1 MKIVNIYCLL
11 LFISFPTKAQLFK
24 WLDTEKKR
32 VYRIDI
38 KKSILEKS
46 SNSIEWQEI
55 GKAELKNIQEKDILA
70 GDEIICLNS
79 DDKNLVYLLNECTN
93 QVYQFNYQTLLLERI
108 DKTYFGGFNCRSTRF
123 IRNKTIYSVGGYGLF
138 RTNNLFVYYQANR
151 NEWDAINFLN
161 DAPKSIYKGLSGYV
175 KKTDSFLTGL
185 NFYVSDS
192 ENSGNMTIDYG
203 FYEYK
208 FKDNKWYKLGEIV
221 QPLLRNI
228 DEPNRQVRYFHWNGK
243 YFIIRIGN
251 KRFYNL
257 LIIDPFLNE
266 VYQWID
272 DKRLFHI
279 GIPDKM
285 EDEYVREDSLFSYKV
300 FNTGNRNERQ
310 KIGISIEETKKQA
323 KYIGKL
329 YEVENNNYWLLLI
342 ATGIGFL
349 IVCLIIYYIFL
360 KDKRFKKYVF
370 FSSNTLDK
378 VEIKMVEA
386 LIKNFEKGGM
396 HTEEINDL
404 LEIDDK
410 SIDNQRKIRH
420 ELIKTLNLKLKMMY
434 NFDNSIVRNPS
445 NSDKRIFNYQL
456 NEEIIEKL
464 KKDFKDN

>member
-11 LFISFPTKAQLFK
+11 LFISFSTKAQLFK

-138 RTNNLFVYYQANR
+138 RTNNLFVYYHANR

-272 DKRLFHI
+272 NKRLFHI

-310 KIGISIEETKKQA
+310 KIAISIEETKKQA

-360 KDKRFKKYVF
+360 KEKRFKKYVF

-396 HTEEINDL
+396 HTKEINDL

>member
-11 LFISFPTKAQLFK
+11 LFISFSTKAQFFK
-24 WLDTEKKR
+24 WLDIEKKR

-272 DKRLFHI
+272 NKRLFHI

-310 KIGISIEETKKQA
+310 KIAISIEETKKQA

-329 YEVENNNYWLLLI
+329 YELENNNYWLLLI